1 MKLTFSTSLLL
12 LTTAAASSSSGGGL
26 RSRRLSLFA
35 EDAVSSSKANKNSDS
50 VATEDPPV
58 SASKS
63 DKNEGGDPPVSNSK
77 SDKNDGGGGGKSGK
91 DNEGDGDVNAKS
103 GKSGNV
109 LGGAKAAKSAS
120 EYMKTEAPRPFSGI
134 ETDDDLYYFGE
145 DISASFYLNE
155 DYISAA
161 ALEHF
166 NSTHVQDYTI
176 AMYSYMGRPNCD
188 GNPAI
193 ASVAVTIA
201 DGGTAD
207 PIDYDGSFTLSTSP
221 DFQELGGTGYDL
233 FLLDET
239 GCNII
244 LGPEAVTI
252 TLTPE
257 AQAAEDD
264 EAKAKSSKARTVKAK
279 VEKEKIATKK
289 TYKKMKEKVDQSKV
303 ELAGKQALST
313 EDYTLTTDQDEYE
326 LGQDIAVT
334 YNLSALPDATAEGRR
349 LKKKKKKTTEGL
361 TEDEVVAF
369 NAEAETAD
377 DSDAPVDAPAE
388 TAAAD
393 APLGDYDPNYDESL
407 VQPDPEISEDDGQEE
422 SEEGSSPQPDE
433 LPDVAL
439 EEEETEVDPTDITL
453 FKLGVFMK
461 MANPQRGKL
470 LPLFELPLC
479 DAESCTAEEIAA
491 GSFTFSAS
499 EIDTTQYGTGFDLWI
514 LDGTGD
520 GIAGPK
526 YFTIGEE

>member
-63 DKNEGGDPPVSNSK
+63 DKNDG
-77 SDKNDGGGGGKSGK
+77 GGGGGKSGK
-91 DNEGDGDVNAKS
+91 DKDNEGDGEVNAKS
-103 GKSGNV
+103 GKAGNV
-109 LGGAKAAKSAS
+109 LGGAKAAKSNS
-120 EYMKTEAPRPFSGI
+120 EYMKTEAPRPYSGI

-155 DYISAA
+155 DYISEAN
-161 ALEHF
+161 LVHF
-166 NSTHVQDYTI
+166 NSTLVESYKI
-176 AMYSYMGRPNCD
+176 AMYSYMGRPNCE
-188 GNPAI
+188 GNDPI
-193 ASVAVTIA
+193 ASVPVTIA

-207 PIDYDGSFTLSTSP
+207 PIDYEGSFTLSTSA
-221 DFQELGGTGYDL
+221 DFQEKGGTGYDI
-233 FLLDET
+233 FLLDDT
-239 GCNII
+239 GCHII

-252 TLTPE
+252 NLTPE

-264 EAKAKSSKARTVKAK
+264 EAKAKSAKARTVKAK
-279 VEKEKIATKK
+279 VEKEKIAKKK

-313 EDYTLTTDQDEYE
+313 DDYTLTTDMDEYE
-326 LGQDIAVT
+326 LGGEIEVS
-334 YNLSALPDATAEGRR
+334 YNISALPAATAEGRR
-349 LKKKKKKTTEGL
+349 LKKKKKKGSTEGL

-388 TAAAD
+388 TADAD
-393 APLGDYDPNYDESL
+393 TPVGDYDPNFDPSL

-422 SEEGSSPQPDE
+422 SEGSSPQPDE

-439 EEEETEVDPTDITL
+439 EAEETEVDPTDITL

-461 MANPQRGKL
+461 MANPQGGKL
-470 LPLFELPLC
+470 PPLFALPLC

-491 GSFTFSAS
+491 GSFTFSSS
-499 EIDTTQYGTGFDLWI
+499 EIDTTRYGTGFDLWI

-520 GIAGPK
+520 GIAGPH
-526 YFTIGEE
+526 YFTVGEE